1 MNGSPRV
8 LPLIGGIVA
17 LVGALVSLAALFP
30 DYYDDG
36 FARRL
41 APGPRW
47 FVVFFVSGVVAAG
60 LMLLAQRGTQLAG
73 TGLLVTLCAT
83 FVGARALEITR
94 VTDDRFPFDVGPGVV
109 VDGIGF
115 AVVAAGAALAVLG
128 LLVEGIGQP
137 VLRPVGPAVA
147 WLAVLGAFAGFVTA
161 YGYGLNYVDLG
172 LGGGTFAQG
181 SPLVPSARSLWA
193 QIVVV
198 LVLVAGPVVVAAG
211 RRALA
216 AGVAAG
222 LLVFT
227 AASVLSRFL
236 ETGTVRGRDL
246 GLDPVEG
253 TWVMLVGG
261 ILLAGFTLVRFA
273 APPESTPAPGELP
286 GAP

>member
-1 MNGSPRV
+1 MNESPRV

-17 LVGALVSLAALFP
+17 LVGVLVSLAAVFP

-36 FARRL
+36 FSRRL
-41 APGPRW
+41 EPGPRW
-47 FVVFFVSGVVAAG
+47 FVVFFVSGVVAGG
-60 LMLLAQRGTQLAG
+60 LLLLARRGTQLAG
-73 TGLLVTLCAT
+73 TGLLVALCAT

-94 VTDDRFPFDVGPGVV
+94 VTDDRFRVDAGLGVV
-109 VDGIGF
+109 VDGAGF

-128 LLVEGIGQP
+128 LLVGGVERP

-161 YGYGLNYVDLG
+161 YGYGLNYVDFA
-172 LGGGTFAQG
+172 LGGGFAQG

-198 LVLVAGPVVVAAG
+198 LALVAGPVVVAVG

-236 ETGTVRGRDL
+236 EAGTVRGVDR
-246 GLDPVEG
+246 GFDPVEG

-261 ILLAGFTLVRFA
+261 LLLAVFTLVRFA
-273 APPESTPAPGELP
+273 GPAGADPAPGDRP
-286 GAP
+286 GGP

>member
-17 LVGALVSLAALFP
+17 MVGALVSLAALFP

-41 APGPRW
+41 EPGPRW

-94 VTDDRFPFDVGPGVV
+94 VTDDRFRAGVGAGVV
-109 VDGIGF
+109 VDVAGF
-115 AVVAAGAALAVLG
+115 ALVAAGAALAVLG
-128 LLVEGIGQP
+128 LLVEGVERP

-172 LGGGTFAQG
+172 VGGGFAQG

-193 QIVVV
+193 QMVVI
-198 LVLVAGPVVVAAG
+198 LALVAGPVVVAVG

-236 ETGTVRGRDL
+236 EAGTVRGIDRR
-246 GLDPVEG
+246 LDPVEG

-261 ILLAGFTLVRFA
+261 LLLGAFALVRLA
-273 APPESTPAPGELP
+273 TPDGADPAPGERP
-286 GAP
+286 AGP